1 MKQDKSNLYNK
12 KKILALV
19 SAGLSILP
27 AGSVMAAST
36 TLGDGA
42 VASGTESVAIGQ
54 SASAETKK
62 DTDATLAGDFG
73 TAVGAKATSSAE
85 YTAALGY
92 SAQATALDATALG
105 AQSVASAKNAT
116 ALGQATTATGAN
128 STALGTSAEAT
139 ANSSTAIGVDA
150 SATNEYTTAI
160 GDNST
165 VSSFS
170 SIGIGSD
177 IKVSG
182 DDSVGIGVSAK
193 ITGTEN
199 TGIGFKAQTAGG
211 YATAIGAEAKAT
223 EEGATAIG
231 NASKSTA
238 VDTTAIGYK
247 ANASA
252 YSATA
257 IGKQAT
263 ASAQDSIALGRQT
276 SATGAFGVAI
286 GTKSVSAGKNALA
299 MGEAS
304 QANKDNSVAI
314 GSKSAANGEN
324 AFALGEASAA
334 GADNAVSIGSKSS
347 ATGEN
352 AFAMG
357 ESSVAGADNTIAIGS
372 ASQATA
378 ENALAIGEASKALVG
393 SAIALGSA
401 ANAGTLDSISI
412 GESSSV
418 TGARSIALGGESSAT
433 GANAVAIGTDSVA
446 DENNSVSVGSSTQTR
461 KITNVTAG
469 VNDTDAVNVSQLKS
483 GLATKANLSLDNI
496 SDGGKTV
503 IKNLAKEVD
512 TNSTVTNSDG
522 NLTVSPSTNGN
533 TTSYTVNLADNIT
546 ADSYAAGDKV
556 FVSATGLNANGLKVT
571 NVANGTVAKNSADA
585 VNGGQLYDV
594 DSAIRTTITNNV
606 TTINEN
612 LDNKANKNL
621 DNLTEDGKTVVKNLA
636 KEVDTNSTV
645 KNTDGNLTVSN
656 TTSGNTTEYTVNL
669 ASNVKADT
677 FGVSDKVFISASGLN
692 ANSMKVANVADG
704 EVSSTS
710 KDAVNGSQ
718 LNTVIKAVEVNKLNL
733 DGKANTSLNNITE
746 DGETVIKDL
755 AKSVDTTA
763 TVDNTDGNLVVVA
776 TEDGSTTGYT
786 VNLAKSIKADSYA
799 VGDKIYVSADGLNA
813 NSNKVTNVANGSV
826 AAGSMDAV
834 NGGQLQEV
842 ITSVNTNVENINK
855 ALDGKANTS
864 LDNITEDG
872 ETVVK
877 NLAKEVDTNSK
888 VMNTDGNLVV
898 TSSADGNTTTYTVN
912 LTPNIIAESF
922 GVGDKVYISASGINA
937 NNQKVTNVADG
948 KTDKDAVNL
957 GQLNAAITAAINGSV
972 NPNIVEY
979 DSSAK
984 DKVTF
989 KGENGTTLSNVK
1001 AGTLSST
1008 STEAVNGSQLY
1019 TTDQNVAK
1027 NTADIANLRT
1037 DVNTNT
1043 TDIANIKTDVS
1054 SIKTD
1059 VKNNTTEINN
1069 LKSDMTTV
1077 KSDITNI
1084 KSDVAQNT
1092 EDIKNTKTDVAQNAS
1107 DIKNVKA
1114 DVTNIKSEITDIKAD
1129 ITTIEGDVAKNKSD
1143 IADLQEADKMNVK
1156 YSSAKKDAIHL
1167 AGANGTTIKNLADAK
1182 ADDEAV
1188 NLGQM
1193 NKALENVNANVKNV
1207 VKYDGDNHQ
1216 TITFDGKN
1224 GTTLTGVANGK
1235 VEAGSKD
1242 AVNGGQLYD
1251 EKAARENADKELNN
1265 KIGSLGGGDYNVIKA
1280 GNDVSKNL
1288 EALDK
1293 AIVNIGTGD
1302 SLVIDN
1308 GNEITIAKNST
1319 TNVIDVSGKG
1329 GNRVITGVATDAND
1343 GSSAANVDFVNSQNK
1358 KIEKYADG
1366 IGAQAAAMASLHPL
1380 EYEKDDKVS
1389 VSASVGSY
1397 KSQVAGAIGAF
1408 YRPDR
1413 KSMISIQ
1420 GSFGANDNML
1430 GIGFSKKFHKG
1441 NDADEDMHGEDAV
1454 ALRNEVSTLQ
1464 KKNNELED
1472 KYSQLEKKLEQQN
1485 AMIIKLL
1492 GENSGLAPET
1502 VAAMFG
1508 K

>member
-211 YATAIGAEAKAT
+211 YATAIGAEAKAS

-710 KDAVNGSQ
+710 KDAVNG
-718 LNTVIKAVEVNKLNL
+718 
-733 DGKANTSLNNITE
+733 
-746 DGETVIKDL
+746 
-755 AKSVDTTA
+755 
-763 TVDNTDGNLVVVA
+763 
-776 TEDGSTTGYT
+776 
-786 VNLAKSIKADSYA
+786 
-799 VGDKIYVSADGLNA
+799 
-813 NSNKVTNVANGSV
+813 
-826 AAGSMDAV
+826 
-834 NGGQLQEV
+834 GQLQEV
-842 ITSVNTNVENINK
+842 ITSVNTNVDNINK

-1156 YSSAKKDAIHL
+1156 YSSAKKDEINL

-1224 GTTLTGVANGK
+1224 GTALTGVADGK

-1242 AVNGGQLYD
+1242 AVNGGQLFD

-1308 GNEITIAKNST
+1308 GNEITVAKNST

-1358 KIEKYADG
+1358 KMEKYADG

-1389 VSASVGSY
+1389 VSASVGAY

-1420 GSFGANDNML
+1420 GSFGANDNMI
-1430 GIGFSKKFHKG
+1430 GVGFSKKFHKDNG
-1441 NDADEDMHGEDAV
+1441 TDEDMHGEDAV

-1502 VAAMFG
+1502 VAAMFA